1 MKVLLI
7 ISLRDFFLE
16 VRGSAEKILENYFE
30 GRNADDL
37 PLKQIIMGTNNRP
50 SKMLCKVR

>member
-7 ISLRDFFLE
+7 ISLRNL
-16 VRGSAEKILENYFE
+16 VRGSAEKILENCFE

-37 PLKQIIMGTNNRP
+37 PLKQIIMGTINRP